1 MIQSNRFLPYTRWP
15 DALARHYRARVIGAA
30 SR

>member
-1 MIQSNRFLPYTRWP
+1 MTQSNRFLPYTRWP
-15 DALARHYRARVIGAA
+15 DALSERYRARAIGAA